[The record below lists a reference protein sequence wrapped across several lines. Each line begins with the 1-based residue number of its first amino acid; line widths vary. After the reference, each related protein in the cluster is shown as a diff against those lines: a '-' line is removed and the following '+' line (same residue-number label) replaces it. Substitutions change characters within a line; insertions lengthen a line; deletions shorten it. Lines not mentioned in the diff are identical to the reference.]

1 MNQDTPTALEAHPVH
16 FERDRRTLVGWF
28 HPAATTDGQT
38 RDCLVVMCNPLGYD
52 AICTHRHYRQLAL
65 RLAAA
70 GFAVLRYDH
79 HGTGDSAGTD
89 EMPHRIESWL
99 SGVGDAVDFG
109 RRLSGAGRVSLFGV
123 RMGGTLALAAA
134 ATVAP
139 AQFAD
144 SIVAWAPFSSGNLY
158 LRETRALRLLRG
170 AGETHPAPVVEADE
184 NMGEESGGYLLTA
197 ESIAAM
203 AEIDLST
210 LTTAD
215 NLAPR
220 AVLLMSRDDI
230 PHNEKLTRHLRK
242 IGCAVDTTDVP
253 GYGAMMRDTFDA
265 VVPDAALAEIRE
277 WLETRHPL
285 VASAPAPLLPM
296 SESYP
301 VDADGGR
308 ATVNEKPVRFGSHH
322 NLFGIL
328 GTPAEPQPQRS
339 RTAVIFVNTGS
350 NHHIGPNR
358 MYVTFA
364 RMLAARGFTTLRMD
378 IGGVGDSPASPGQ
391 RDNQIFARHT
401 LVEIHAAVAWLKT
414 MGVSKVVLTGVC
426 SGAYLAFRSAVGEPA
441 VNSVVMINPQRFNW
455 REGESLALRRRK
467 DIRSLRFYRA
477 RLMDGAT
484 WKRVLRGE
492 VNVRWIASGISN
504 LLRQR
509 VVNRLSA
516 VFSHKPKVVAPLE
529 DMAYSTDVHGLF
541 RGLLQREV
549 RVFLLFSANDGGL
562 DEVETHLGA
571 NASRLRRQKHF
582 RFEVVDGADHTF
594 TPIWAQKKLGDLLVE
609 HVVGVDG

>member
-1 MNQDTPTALEAHPVH
+1 MNQDTPPAPEAHPVH
-16 FERDRRTLVGWF
+16 FERDRRTLVGWY
-28 HPAATTDGQT
+28 HPAAVVEGRT

-65 RLAAA
+65 RLAAD

-89 EMPHRIESWL
+89 EMPHRVESWL

-109 RRLSGAGRVSLFGV
+109 RQLSGARRVSLFGV

-139 AQFAD
+139 AHVAD
-144 SIVAWAPFSSGNLY
+144 TIVAWAPFSSGNLY
-158 LRETRALRLLRG
+158 LRETRALRMLRG
-170 AGETHPAPVVEADE
+170 AGETQPAPVVEADE
-184 NMGEESGGYLLTA
+184 KLGEESGGYLLTA

-203 AEIDLST
+203 AEVDLGT
-210 LTTAD
+210 LVTAG

-242 IGCAVDTTDVP
+242 IGCEVDTTDVP

-265 VVPDAALAEIRE
+265 VVPDAALAEIRD

-285 VASAPAPLLPM
+285 VAAPPAPVVHM
-296 SESYP
+296 AESYR

-308 ATVNEKPVRFGSHH
+308 ATVNEKAVRFGPHS

-328 GTPAEPQPQRS
+328 CTPIEPQLQRS
-339 RTAVIFVNTGS
+339 GTAVIFVNTGS

-358 MYVTFA
+358 MYVTHS
-364 RMLAARGFTTLRMD
+364 RMLAARGFMALRMD
-378 IGGVGDSPASPGQ
+378 IGGVGESPASPGQ

-401 LVEIHAAVAWLKT
+401 LEEIHAAVAWLKT
-414 MGVSKVVLTGVC
+414 QGVSKVVLTGVC
-426 SGAYLAFRSAVGEPA
+426 SGAYLAFRSAVGEPS
-441 VNSVVMINPQRFNW
+441 VDSVVMINPQRFNW
-455 REGESLALRRRK
+455 REGDSLALRRRK

-477 RLMDGAT
+477 RLLDGAT

-492 VNVRWIASGISN
+492 VNVRWIASGVGN

-509 VVNRLSA
+509 VVNRLSSA
-516 VFSHKPKVVAPLE
+516 ISPKPKVVVPLE
-529 DMAYSTDVHGLF
+529 DMAYSADVHGLF

-571 NASRLRRQKHF
+571 NASRLRRQKNF
-582 RFEVVDGADHTF
+582 RFEVVEGADHTF
-594 TPIWAQKKLGDLLVE
+594 TPIWAQRKLGDLLVE
-609 HVVGVDG
+609 HVSGVTG